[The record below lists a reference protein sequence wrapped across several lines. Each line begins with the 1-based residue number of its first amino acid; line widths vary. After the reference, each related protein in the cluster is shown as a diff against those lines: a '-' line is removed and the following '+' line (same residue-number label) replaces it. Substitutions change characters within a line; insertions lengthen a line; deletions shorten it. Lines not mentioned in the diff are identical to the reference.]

1 MPKPPMLAHSVYF
14 SLADNS
20 PQSKAHLIAACKKQ
34 LAGHP
39 GTVFFAA
46 GTLAEDL
53 RWSVSDCDFDVAL
66 HLVFENRAAHDAY
79 QDSPQH
85 EQFLEENQPN
95 WKAIRVFDAYVD
107 P

>member
-1 MPKPPMLAHSVYF
+1 MPSERKLAHSVFF
-14 SLADNS
+14 SLVH
-20 PQSKAHLIAACKKQ
+20 QSREEKEKLVAACHKY

-46 GTLAEDL
+46 GTLAEDI
-53 RWSVSDCDFDVAL
+53 RWSISDRDFDVAL
-66 HLVFENRAAHDAY
+66 HVVFENRAAHDAY

-85 EQFLEENQPN
+85 QQFLDETQAN

-107 P
+107 